1 MLILNDDTT
10 AKYLVVQTFEPIVMM
25 LNEHSED
32 SEKLLEHSPIIIIY
46 PIFFLYMSLFVTVN
60 KFSNLRAHI
69 TVIFGILFVT
79 LI

>member
-46 PIFFLYMSLFVTVN
+46 ANFFYMSLFVTVN

-69 TVIFGILFVT
+69 TVNFGILFVT
-79 LI
+79 L